1 MDPDSSQWRN
11 LFQMAQDYRENSQTI
26 YGELLQGGTRYT
38 EPEFIAR
45 GGMKE
50 VYSVKDNTTGRLVAL
65 TVLINEEKANARESF
80 LREARITAFLQHPN
94 IMPVYDLGIDDGGT
108 PFFTMK
114 LNQGESLLSILKKL
128 AEGDSE
134 YLERYTMPTLM
145 QIFRKICEAAAYA
158 HSKGVIHL
166 DIKPDN
172 VQISDFGEVLLCDW
186 GLGKITNRDMDAE
199 ESLMDMDS
207 LDSSEVTNIT
217 RNDRIKGTPGYMAPE
232 QIKVKYSVRDET
244 TDVYA
249 LGALLYSLLTY
260 EIPIEGRNTQDL
272 LRRTVRGKII
282 SPRKR
287 KSAADIP
294 ASLEAVCLKAMSRLQ
309 ENRYQLVDEMIDE
322 IDSWQSGFATE
333 AEEAGLFK
341 QLLLI
346 YKRNKIFFLSLITF
360 GFVFVGLMA
369 GFIFIQGNLLSQ
381 LEDKE
386 KETQQALK
394 TLQDERSNKEQ
405 LILEKNLTRLEAAIS
420 VKNTS
425 LMLDIASAV
434 LEIDENNRQAKDAIA
449 YYYFI
454 EAELDEF
461 MKASESAVDKKVRD
475 IRQILKPAYE
485 RIVENP
491 SEKMEYS
498 IQFLRKLRS
507 GAYVRAANKYFHIL
521 LHSYNSDKA
530 RGLFIKELLRQSNFL
545 EEGDLSVEYQTK
557 EEGVF
562 LKISGRRVHKIM
574 ALRSLEV
581 YSLDISQTGLKSL
594 DSVNQNMNIRVL
606 NIQGLKLYSYKSL
619 KNFRLREFIADDTDF
634 SDLSAL
640 KSYDLRLLSIRN
652 TKVKNFKALTRFNSL
667 TILRVDKEKEPLLP
681 KKASRA
687 LEIDL

>member
-1 MDPDSSQWRN
+1 MEPDSSHWRN
-11 LFQMAQDYRENSQTI
+11 LFHMAQDYRDNSQTI

-65 TVLINEEKANARESF
+65 TVLINEDKENARESF

-114 LNQGESLLSILKKL
+114 LNQGESLLDILKKL
-128 AEGDSE
+128 SSGDPE
-134 YLERYTMPTLM
+134 YIHRYNLQTLM
-145 QIFRKICEAAAYA
+145 QIFRKICEAVAYA

-186 GLGKITNRDMDAE
+186 GLGKITNRDIDAE
-199 ESLMDMDS
+199 ESLMDMDA
-207 LDSSEVTNIT
+207 LDSSEITNIT

-260 EIPIEGRNTQDL
+260 EIPVEGRNTQDL
-272 LRRTVRGKII
+272 LRRTVRGKIVA
-282 SPRKR
+282 PRKR
-287 KSAADIP
+287 RSDASIP

-309 ENRYQLVDEMIDE
+309 DNRYQLVDEMIDE
-322 IDSWQSGFATE
+322 VDSWQSGFATE

-341 QLLLI
+341 QLILI
-346 YKRNKIFFLSLITF
+346 YKRNKVFFLSLITF

-369 GFIFIQGNLLSQ
+369 GFILIQGNLLSQ

-386 KETQQALK
+386 KVAQDALK

-405 LILEKNLTRLEAAIS
+405 LILEKHITRLESAKS
-420 VKNTS
+420 VNNAS
-425 LMLDIASAV
+425 LILDIASTV
-434 LEIDENNRQAKDAIA
+434 LELDEKNRKALDSIA
-449 YYYFI
+449 YYYFL
-454 EAELDEF
+454 EAEIDEF
-461 MKASESAVDKKVRD
+461 MRASKSAVDETVRD
-475 IRQILKPAYE
+475 IRSKLLPAYQAKQA
-485 RIVENP
+485 NP
-491 SEKMEYS
+491 DKELQHSVAL
-498 IQFLRKLRS
+498 LRVLRS
-507 GAYVRAANKYFHIL
+507 KDYMTTSNKYASLLIDKFH
-521 LHSYNSDKA
+521 SDEGKS
-530 RGLFIKELLRQSNFL
+530 LFVRELLVQANYVKH
-545 EEGDLSVEYQTK
+545 EDIEVIYKTK
-557 EEGVF
+557 EEGAFV
-562 LKISGRRVHKIM
+562 KIIGDRVTRIHI
-574 ALRSLEV
+574 LNV
-581 YSLDISQTGLKSL
+581 VDIYSLDLSKTGLKSL
-594 DSVNQNMNIRVL
+594 EGIGTMNIKAL
-606 NIQGLKLYSYKSL
+606 NLTGLDLYTFKSL
-619 KNFRLREFIADDTDF
+619 KNLRLRELIVDNTNFK
-634 SDLSAL
+634 DLSIL
-640 KSYDLRLLSIRN
+640 KSYDLRTLSIRN
-652 TKVKNFKALTRFNSL
+652 TAVKNFKSLQRFYALTTL
-667 TILRVDKEKEPLLP
+667 KVDIDKVPLLP